1 MPVGIMLMQGEA
13 NSFTLAR
20 ADANGAI
27 APRGAGNAGERGE
40 MPVGIMLS
48 RENAPL
54 TLFRPDAIVVAVKG
68 GLLVDKEQRINEKIL
83 VREVRLID
91 EQGNQ
96 RGVVPTIEALAIARQ
111 AGLDLVE
118 VSPNAN
124 PPVCKLLNF
133 GKYRFE
139 QEKKLRESKKRQ
151 KLMKLKEIRMQP
163 KIEEHDLAFK
173 TKHILEF
180 LSEGFKVKVT
190 IRFRGRE
197 LAHTELG
204 RGVLDRVLEALGDS
218 FVVDKSPQLEGKMM
232 SMFLSPKSRK

>member
-1 MPVGIMLMQGEA
+1 
-13 NSFTLAR
+13 
-20 ADANGAI
+20 
-27 APRGAGNAGERGE
+27 
-40 MPVGIMLS
+40 
-48 RENAPL
+48 
-54 TLFRPDAIVVAVKG
+54 
-68 GLLVDKEQRINEKIL
+68 LVDKEQRINEKIL

-96 RGVVPTIEALAIARQ
+96 RGVVPTVEALAIARQ

-118 VSPNAN
+118 VSPTAN

-139 QEKKLRESKKRQ
+139 QEKKLRESKKKQ

-163 KIEEHDLAFK
+163 KIEEHDLSFK
-173 TKHILEF
+173 TKHIQEF
-180 LSEGFKVKVT
+180 LGEGFKVKVT

-204 RGVLDRVLEALGDS
+204 RNVLDKVLEALGDS
-218 FVVDKSPQLEGKMM
+218 FVVDKSPQMEGRMM
-232 SMFLSPKSRK
+232 SMFLSPKSKK